1 MDLVVTEIVLCSVT
15 VLLQLQQVG
24 TSTRDGNQTMFTRNV
39 YLGNFVYTE
48 FLVAFL
54 RLGRR

>member
-15 VLLQLQQVG
+15 VLLQLQAVG
-24 TSTRDGNQTMFTRNV
+24 TSTRDGNQTMFTRNFH
-39 YLGNFVYTE
+39 LGNPVYTK

-54 RLGRR
+54 PLGRR